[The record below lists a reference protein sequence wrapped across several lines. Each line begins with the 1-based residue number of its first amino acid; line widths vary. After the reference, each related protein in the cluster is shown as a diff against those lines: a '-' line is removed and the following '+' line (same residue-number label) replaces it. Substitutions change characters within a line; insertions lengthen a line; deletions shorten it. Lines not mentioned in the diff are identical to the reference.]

1 MVRVNGTRLIRQSD
15 KSVLPGGGKRRQVYI
30 EKTVFV
36 LLLFD
41 EGEVKAS
48 RAG

>member
-1 MVRVNGTRLIRQSD
+1 MVRVNGTRLIRQSG
-15 KSVLPGGGKRRQVYI
+15 KSVLPGGKRRQVYI
-30 EKTVFV
+30 EKNG
-36 LLLFD
+36 LRIAAFD

>member
-1 MVRVNGTRLIRQSD
+1 MVRVNGTCLIRQSD
-15 KSVLPGGGKRRQVYI
+15 KSVLPGGKRRQVYI